1 MHWNN
6 SLLLTPPLFPPPSPF
21 PPLSPPPSR
30 GKTML
35 LLHQRCGHQLRRL
48 HRMSATRSAPSPI
61 VHRIVG
67 ETPGPSNLAG
77 TDRLTCDG
85 SEYAVAAHGTGDGY
99 PTFRVDMVDVHA
111 GPVWDLLATRSV
123 TSTQRLVE
131 QNAASLPQRCVVVAD
146 TQSKGKGRSGNVWVS
161 PEGCLMFSSIHCL
174 NLEGSKLPFA
184 QYATTLAAV
193 KSIDRLCNF
202 EPGHFARIKWPNDVY
217 IDDQKVGG
225 VICQTTYRDKS
236 FRMVVGVG
244 INVDNASPTFC
255 INAALR
261 NRSRRT
267 ISREKLLSHIVPDLI
282 QAYDT
287 LCTENGFSSMEDAY
301 YRYWLHADQ
310 EVLVKTDA
318 MGSQAKLQ
326 SMKARIVGLSSNGF
340 LLAQDGD
347 GAAIELHP
355 DGNR

>member
-1 MHWNN
+1 
-6 SLLLTPPLFPPPSPF
+6 
-21 PPLSPPPSR
+21 
-30 GKTML
+30 ML

-202 EPGHFARIKWPNDVY
+202 ELLGEVMQQHEGSLLVYLQIRESIISGWDIFAQGDNVVLNSCLNIRI
-217 IDDQKVGG
+217 
-225 VICQTTYRDKS
+225 
-236 FRMVVGVG
+236 
-244 INVDNASPTFC
+244 
-255 INAALR
+255 
-261 NRSRRT
+261 
-267 ISREKLLSHIVPDLI
+267 
-282 QAYDT
+282 
-287 LCTENGFSSMEDAY
+287 
-301 YRYWLHADQ
+301 
-310 EVLVKTDA
+310 
-318 MGSQAKLQ
+318 
-326 SMKARIVGLSSNGF
+326 
-340 LLAQDGD
+340 
-347 GAAIELHP
+347 
-355 DGNR
+355 